1 MYMLY
6 VHCQYALPEY
16 CVLSSIIGSV
26 SVDRVTFSYTYND
39 IHVKIYFNNL
49 MENPFLN
56 YGAYQSFADVPCIL
70 NQLVFRNTHT
80 KEIFQAEYMGRCT
93 SYDSIAIQISMNP
106 RDFLTLIVKKFI
118 DINST
123 TPLGL
128 EMYTADMLG
137 APFNLR
143 IEPDNPIEC
152 DLRLNLRF
160 NVRITDPDYLIDEG
174 ILLIHFTTFIDVATV
189 NTSKLL
195 SLSRNYYRDANNTVN
210 ITSGEVLNQSPGLT
224 KTVAIRLTSSDQD
237 LLASKGLCIGNDGFN
252 LPCYV
257 GIESGYAAA
266 YFGVEISPTTG
277 NPVYNFWRNS
287 TGDHNN
293 DNVLLVDR
301 YVERAHVI

>member
-1 MYMLY
+1 M
-6 VHCQYALPEY
+6 
-16 CVLSSIIGSV
+16 LSSIIGSV

-56 YGAYQSFADVPCIL
+56 YGAYQSFSDVPCIL

-93 SYDSIAIQISMNP
+93 SYDSIAIQISMNL

-118 DINST
+118 DTNST

-152 DLRLNLRF
+152 DVRLNLRF
-160 NVRITDPDYLIDEG
+160 NVRFTDPDYLIDEG
-174 ILLIHFTTFIDVATV
+174 ILLIHFNTFIDVATV

-195 SLSRNYYRDANNTVN
+195 SLSRDYHRDANNTVN

-277 NPVYNFWRNS
+277 NSVYYFWRNP
-287 TGDHNN
+287 TGDHNMIM
-293 DNVLLVDR
+293 
-301 YVERAHVI
+301 YY